1 MFYKILEIEDLISD
15 KDSKREIIDLME
27 NNGAHLKLISLKKH
41 EEIEAHMSHCDAC
54 IYVNDGEIELT
65 FDHNDN
71 CTCQACG
78 CEISSE
84 DKKESKKYKIK
95 KGQIFFFAKNT
106 THSVKALK
114 DSVFLL
120 IKI

>member
-1 MFYKILEIEDLISD
+1 MLYKIFEIEDLIDD
-15 KDSKREIIDLME
+15 KESKREIIDLME

-41 EEIEAHMSHCDAC
+41 EEIEAHMSHSDAC
-54 IYVNDGEIELT
+54 IYVHDGEIELM
-65 FDHNDN
+65 FDYNDN

-78 CEISSE
+78 CEIVSE

-95 KGQIFFFAKNT
+95 KGQIFFFEKNT

-114 DSVFLL
+114 DSIFLL